1 MSARTQAIY
10 LSRFGL
16 VFYPQTIA
24 FHLIFLFSERRKRDK
39 NHTNCGLREVLS
51 ILLAWVS
58 LQTEA
63 FVVYARIVEQLSFPN
78 ITAISEQRKEA
89 INSQHLG
96 FAHSDTF

>member
-1 MSARTQAIY
+1 MRESCKGNKAKTYKQANMSARTQAIY

-39 NHTNCGLREVLS
+39 NHTNCGLQEVLS

-58 LQTEA
+58 LQ
-63 FVVYARIVEQLSFPN
+63 N
-78 ITAISEQRKEA
+78 
-89 INSQHLG
+89 
-96 FAHSDTF
+96 